1 MNVPLCTPASLSH
14 SYLECGLQLQL
25 DLAELLSSLA
35 EVDAVTWNNNLSVLV
50 FLVDL
55 IESFLEW
62 SSLASVCFSGFTLLY
77 SLRL

>member
-1 MNVPLCTPASLSH
+1 MWTAASVVM
-14 SYLECGLQLQL
+14 QPL

-50 FLVDL
+50 FLIDL
-55 IESFLEW
+55 IESCLEW

>member
-1 MNVPLCTPASLSH
+1 MWTAASVVM
-14 SYLECGLQLQL
+14 QPL

-55 IESFLEW
+55 IESCLEW
-62 SSLASVCFSGFTLLY
+62 SSLVSVFFSGFTLLY
-77 SLRL
+77 SLCL

>member
-1 MNVPLCTPASLSH
+1 MWTAASVVM
-14 SYLECGLQLQL
+14 QPL

-50 FLVDL
+50 FFVDL
-55 IESFLEW
+55 IESCLEW
-62 SSLASVCFSGFTLLY
+62 SSLVSVLFSGFTLLY

>member
-1 MNVPLCTPASLSH
+1 MQP
-14 SYLECGLQLQL
+14 L
-25 DLAELLSSLA
+25 DLAELLSALA

-50 FLVDL
+50 FLIDL
-55 IESFLEW
+55 IESCLEW

>member
-1 MNVPLCTPASLSH
+1 MWTAASVVM
-14 SYLECGLQLQL
+14 QPL

-50 FLVDL
+50 FFVDL
-55 IESFLEW
+55 IESCLEW

-77 SLRL
+77 SLCL